1 MVKTIRL
8 SDDNH
13 RKLIKLQGQIQ
24 AEKEETTSMDDVIEI
39 ILLTYKMKTK
49 RKRK

>member
-13 RKLIKLQGQIQ
+13 RKLIKLQGIIQ
-24 AEKEETTSMDDVIEI
+24 AEKEESTSMDDVIEE
-39 ILLTYKMKTK
+39 LVKVY
-49 RKRK
+49 RKKQR